1 MSNIYRFSL
10 VAFFL
15 LIDFIAFAQGPG
27 DVNGTGDLEGNDTP
41 AAPINSKLILL
52 LIIGL
57 VYAYYQVKRYKKV
70 S

>member
-1 MSNIYRFSL
+1 MNNIYRLTL

-27 DVNGTGDLEGNDTP
+27 DGNGTGDLEGNDAP
-41 AAPINSKLILL
+41 AAPIDSKLILL

-57 VYAYYQVKRYKKV
+57 VYGYYQVKRYKKV

>member
-1 MSNIYRFSL
+1 MSNIYRLNL

-15 LIDFIAFAQGPG
+15 LIDFIAFAQPG
-27 DVNGTGDLEGNDTP
+27 SDDGSGGLEGDDAP

-57 VYAYYQVKRYKKV
+57 VYAYYQVKRYKIV